1 MVLDLEEGKHNGVKW
16 TAQLLCV
23 EIGARGALHE
33 MAWGR
38 MFGTFGIKKGTKKA
52 LRDAMQD
59 AAVQCS
65 HFIFLCRYHK
75 EWEPQALRDTWVPP
89 KKGNSTP
96 SRMASAET
104 CGESNESGSSE
115 SIPDAQNSSND
126 GSTSPQLLLKVFAV
140 ISEDMAH

>member
-1 MVLDLEEGKHNGVKW
+1 
-16 TAQLLCV
+16 
-23 EIGARGALHE
+23 

-38 MFGTFGIKKGTKKA
+38 MCGTFGIKKGTKKA